1 MDKNIQERLN
11 HQLHLI
17 KKMYNK
23 DYRQLIMIKYLNTLY
38 VIIQNY
44 MINIQ

>member
-17 KKMYNK
+17 TKMYNK